1 MLRIF
6 YMGRDLVHRI
16 QSAPDGSLNKI
27 SLICMIVEII
37 DSKKQ
42 SKRFCV
48 RLDDGKTF
56 DFGLKNGST
65 YIDHHDVKKRENYWK
80 RHLANKTEHRLITNL
95 IPSPALFSAMLLW
108 GDSTSLNKNMRDLN
122 HLLSRASK

>member
-1 MLRIF
+1 
-6 YMGRDLVHRI
+6 MGRDLVHRI
-16 QSAPDGSLNKI
+16 QTGDCSSATYRNILL
-27 SLICMIVEII
+27 SLICMIVEIS
-37 DSKKQ
+37 DSKKA
-42 SKRFCV
+42 SKRYCV
-48 RLDDGKTF
+48 RLDDGRTF

-108 GDSTSLNKNMRDLN
+108 GDSTSLNKNIRDLN
-122 HLLSRASK
+122 HLLSRPSK

>member
-1 MLRIF
+1 MLRIVIIV
-6 YMGRDLVHRI
+6 GALVHCI
-16 QSAPDGSLNKI
+16 QSDPSGALNKI

-65 YIDHHDVKKRENYWK
+65 YIDHHDKRLRANYWK
-80 RHLANKTEHRLITNL
+80 RHLANRTEHRLISEL

-108 GDSTSLNKNMRDLN
+108 GDSTSLNKNIQNLN
-122 HLLSRASK
+122 HFLS

>member
-1 MLRIF
+1 MVRIF
-6 YMGRDLVHRI
+6 NMGRGLVHCI

-27 SLICMIVEII
+27 SLICMIVEIT
-37 DSKKQ
+37 DSKKP

-48 RLDDGKTF
+48 TMDNGKRF

-65 YIDHHDVKKRENYWK
+65 YIDHHDKRLRTNYWK
-80 RHLANKTEHRLITNL
+80 RHLANRTEHRLISDL

-108 GDSTSLNKNMRDLN
+108 GDSTSLNINIENLN
-122 HLLSRASK
+122 HFLS